1 MGDGLYGVAEGHEH
15 GPAEL
20 CEAGLDLYGQAL
32 REGGIPAGDSDHVPC
47 LLGFGLLHADAKDPR
62 WLRPLAPA
70 LALPRLLHESA
81 RDIARRRHDEARLA
95 EAFEPLLA
103 LDGLPQSVTEV
114 PGIGLLAGFD
124 RINEAIGLAMD
135 EARDELLTIQPEG
148 KRSAALLRD
157 VGLDREQRMLSR
169 GCRIRTLYQDTT
181 RHDLGVIAHFERLT
195 GDVQVRTLD
204 EVTKRLLIVDR
215 SVAFLPASE
224 DRTHALEIR
233 VPALVS
239 FLATV
244 FDRLWRLATPMYPET
259 VRVPSTDGVTPR
271 QRAIAH
277 LLVEGHTDT
286 VIAARLGLNIRTA
299 RLHIA
304 RLAAKLGSESRAQL
318 GYLIAESGILKQEDT
333 DQ

>member
-1 MGDGLYGVAEGHEH
+1 MGDGPHVIAEGHEH

-20 CEAGLDLYGQAL
+20 CEAGLSLYGRAL
-32 REGGIPAGDSDHVPC
+32 REGRIPAEDADHVPC
-47 LLGFGLLHADAKDPR
+47 LLDFGLVRPDGEDPK

-70 LALPRLLHESA
+70 LALPRLLRESA

-103 LDGLPQSVTEV
+103 LDGHSELVAEV

-124 RINEAIGLAMD
+124 RINEAIGRAMD
-135 EARDELLTIQPEG
+135 EAREELLTIQPG
-148 KRSAALLRD
+148 GRRSAVLLRD
-157 VGLDREQRMLSR
+157 LGLPREQRMLSR

-181 RHDLGVIAHFERLT
+181 RHDLGVVAHFERLT

-215 SVAFLPASE
+215 SVAFLPAGE
-224 DRTHALEIR
+224 DRARALEIR
-233 VPALVS
+233 QPALVS

-244 FDRLWRLATPMYPET
+244 FDRLWNMAVPMYPEA
-259 VRVPSTDGVTPR
+259 VRVAPSDGVTRR
-271 QRAIAH
+271 QLAIAH

-286 VIAARLGLNIRTA
+286 AIAERLGLNVRTA
-299 RLHIA
+299 RVHIA
-304 RLAAKLGSESRAQL
+304 KLAALLGSESRAQL
-318 GYLIAESGILKQEDT
+318 GYLIGRSGILERGEGP
-333 DQ
+333 

>member
-1 MGDGLYGVAEGHEH
+1 MGDGLHVIAKGHEH
-15 GPAEL
+15 GPAEF
-20 CEAGLDLYGQAL
+20 CEAGLSLYGRAL
-32 REGGIPAGDSDHVPC
+32 REHRIPAEDSEHLPC
-47 LLGFGLLHADAKDPR
+47 LLDFGLLHPDSEDPK

-70 LALPRLLHESA
+70 VALSRLLSESA
-81 RDIARRRHDEARLA
+81 RDIARRRHHEARLT

-103 LDGLPQSVTEV
+103 LDGLSESVAKAPDIV
-114 PGIGLLAGFD
+114 LLTGFD
-124 RINEAIGLAMD
+124 RINEAIGRTMD
-135 EARDELLTIQPEG
+135 EAREELLTVVPG
-148 KRSAALLRD
+148 RRSPVRLRD
-157 VGLDREQRMLSR
+157 VGLPREQRLLSR

-181 RHDLGVIAHFERLT
+181 RHDLGVVAHFERLT

-215 SVAFLPASE
+215 SVAFLPARE
-224 DRTHALEIR
+224 DRSHALEIR
-233 VPALVS
+233 QPALVS

-244 FDRLWRLATPMYPET
+244 FDRLWALATPMYPEA
-259 VRVPSTDGVTPR
+259 VRVPSADGVTPR
-271 QRAIAH
+271 QRAIAL

-304 RLAAKLGSESRAQL
+304 KLAALLGSESRAQL
-318 GYLIAESGILKQEDT
+318 GYLIAESGILKGEDA

>member
-1 MGDGLYGVAEGHEH
+1 MGDGLYGVSEGHEH

-32 REGGIPAGDSDHVPC
+32 REGRIPAEDSDHVPC
-47 LLGFGLLHADAKDPR
+47 LLDFGLLRADDKDPR
-62 WLRPLAPA
+62 WLRPLAPT

-103 LDGLPQSVTEV
+103 LDGLSESVTEV
-114 PGIGLLAGFD
+114 PGIGLLTGFD
-124 RINEAIGLAMD
+124 RINEAISLAMD
-135 EARDELLTIQPEG
+135 EARDELLTIQPGG
-148 KRSAALLRD
+148 KRSPVRLRD
-157 VGLDREQRMLSR
+157 VGLPREQRLLSR

-181 RHDLGVIAHFERLT
+181 RHDLGVVAHFEQLT

-224 DRTHALEIR
+224 DRTRALEIR
-233 VPALVS
+233 QPALVS

-244 FDRLWRLATPMYPET
+244 FDRLWRLATPMYPEA

-271 QRAIAH
+271 QRAIAR
-277 LLVEGHTDT
+277 LLVEGHTDSA
-286 VIAARLGLNIRTA
+286 IADRLGLNIRTA

-304 RLAAKLGSESRAQL
+304 KLAAQLGSESRAQL
-318 GYLIAESGILKQEDT
+318 GYLIGRSGILERQPEP
-333 DQ
+333 

>member
-1 MGDGLYGVAEGHEH
+1 MGERLQEVAEGHGH
-15 GPAEL
+15 GPAQL
-20 CEAGLDLYGQAL
+20 CKAGFDLYARAL
-32 REGGIPAGDSDHVPC
+32 REGRIPVEDSDHAPC
-47 LLGFGLLHADAKDPR
+47 LLDFGLLRPDSSAPH
-62 WLRPLAPA
+62 WLHPLAPT

-81 RDIARRRHDEARLA
+81 RDIARRRHEEARLT
-95 EAFEPLLA
+95 EVFEPLLA
-103 LDGLPQSVTEV
+103 LDSRSESLAEV

-135 EARDELLTIQPEG
+135 EAQEELLTIQPG
-148 KRSAALLRD
+148 GRRSATRLHDL
-157 VGLDREQRMLSR
+157 GLPREQRMLAR

-181 RHDLGVIAHFERLT
+181 RHDLGVIAHFERLV

-215 SVAFLPASE
+215 AVAFVPASE
-224 DRTHALEIR
+224 DRTQALEIR
-233 VPALVS
+233 HAGLVS

-244 FDRLWRLATPMYPET
+244 FDRFWAVATPMYPET
-259 VRVPSTDGVTPR
+259 VQLPVIDGITPR

-286 VIAARLGLNIRTA
+286 AIADRLGLNVRTA

-304 RLAAKLGSESRAQL
+304 KLAAQLGSESRAQL
-318 GYLIAESGILKQEDT
+318 GYRIAESGILKQEDT
-333 DQ
+333 KQ